1 MRRFAKE
8 GLSSASQTALART
21 TAMRRQRVRG
31 AVLVLQVAET
41 SFKRSRSGS
50 APLQACAIHIIPALP
65 IQQAQLRF
73 RLAPSTLFR
82 PARQSSPGSA
92 PLQARAIHIIPALSF
107 PQVQSKR
114 RRNRLPIPERHH
126 PTLALLQLFPF
137 HTLPTYR
144 GESNLSGAS
153 SPADHSIPCV
163 VLGAKSAG
171 PK

>member
-1 MRRFAKE
+1 MRRFAE

-31 AVLVLQVAET
+31 VSTSPGGRDLQTFQIRLSSA
-41 SFKRSRSGS
+41 SSLRYPHYSG
-50 APLQACAIHIIPALP
+50 PP

-82 PARQSSPGSA
+82 PPRQSSPGSA

-144 GESNLSGAS
+144 GESNLSGGFP
-153 SPADHSIPCV
+153 PADHSIPCV